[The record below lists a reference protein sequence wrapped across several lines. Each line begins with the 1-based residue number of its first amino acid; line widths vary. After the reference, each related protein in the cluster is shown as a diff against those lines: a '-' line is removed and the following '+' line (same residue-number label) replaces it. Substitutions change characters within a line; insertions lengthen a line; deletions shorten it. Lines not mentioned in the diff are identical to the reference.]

1 MDKETTTSVTID
13 RKTFARLDRLAKS
26 NNVSKKDFLSCA
38 LEYFEKY
45 GINPVEHESPAKE
58 MQKLIRRIDQVVAFQ
73 KVQER
78 DFIRPAMQS
87 VMKTEERINYE
98 MNRLSQSYD
107 NIHKMLSAML
117 DLDERTENEQKRAN
131 EELKKALMLLAKYM
145 DEKNKSGLMGKIF
158 G

>member
-58 MQKLIRRIDQVVAFQ
+58 MQKLYWLY
-73 KVQER
+73 
-78 DFIRPAMQS
+78 P
-87 VMKTEERINYE
+87 
-98 MNRLSQSYD
+98 
-107 NIHKMLSAML
+107 
-117 DLDERTENEQKRAN
+117 
-131 EELKKALMLLAKYM
+131 
-145 DEKNKSGLMGKIF
+145 KIF
-158 G
+158 KKSECYKEHVAIVTLPYYSAKEVGLNMCICF

>member
-58 MQKLIRRIDQVVAFQ
+58 
-73 KVQER
+73 
-78 DFIRPAMQS
+78 
-87 VMKTEERINYE
+87 
-98 MNRLSQSYD
+98 
-107 NIHKMLSAML
+107 
-117 DLDERTENEQKRAN
+117 
-131 EELKKALMLLAKYM
+131 
-145 DEKNKSGLMGKIF
+145 
-158 G
+158 

>member
-26 NNVSKKDFLSCA
+26 NNVSKKEFLSCA

>member
-58 MQKLIRRIDQVVAFQ
+58 NRY
-73 KVQER
+73 
-78 DFIRPAMQS
+78 
-87 VMKTEERINYE
+87 NYYI
-98 MNRLSQSYD
+98 MYLFTLNTS
-107 NIHKMLSAML
+107 
-117 DLDERTENEQKRAN
+117 
-131 EELKKALMLLAKYM
+131 
-145 DEKNKSGLMGKIF
+145 IF
-158 G
+158 DILP